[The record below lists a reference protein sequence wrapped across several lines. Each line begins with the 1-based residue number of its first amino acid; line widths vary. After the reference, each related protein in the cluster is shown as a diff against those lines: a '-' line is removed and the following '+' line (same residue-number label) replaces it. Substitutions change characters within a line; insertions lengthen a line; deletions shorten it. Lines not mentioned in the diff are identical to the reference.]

1 MIFNTVQPALGGH
14 FFAALG
20 DKADIGRKNL
30 QGNRHD
36 LGGVPHL
43 EVELRADRFLES
55 KNIAVDDMA
64 TVLTEM
70 RGDSYSPSP
79 LGGQSRFDRIRF
91 DVDRTCV
98 SRITGLSHGGDMVD
112 INAEQSSHGS

>member
-1 MIFNTVQPALGGH
+1 MGDTVQPALGGH
-14 FFAALG
+14 FFTTLW

-43 EVELRADRFLES
+43 EVKLGIDGFFQ
-55 KNIAVDDMA
+55 AVDVVIHNMA

-70 RGDSYSPSP
+70 CGDSYSPSP
-79 LGGQSRFDRIRF
+79 LGGQRRLDWVRF
-91 DVDRTCV
+91 DVDRASV
-98 SRITGLSHGGDMVD
+98 FRIAGLSHGGDMVD
-112 INAEQSSHGS
+112 INAE